1 MSQASIDA
9 LGKLIE
15 ERYKEIM
22 DHAYGKL
29 STPPPMPNQKK
40 LPPRKPLEAA
50 TFEVPVKK
58 DFLPPKKDP
67 RWTYPTIASDYTS
80 SLFLHYNCIQ

>member
-15 ERYKEIM
+15 KRYKEIM
-22 DHAYGKL
+22 DHAQGKM
-29 STPPPMPNQKK
+29 TNPPPMPNQEK
-40 LPPRKPLEAA
+40 LPPYKPHYAA

-58 DFLPPKKDP
+58 PLPPKKDS
-67 RWTYPTIASDYTS
+67 RFTYPTLD
-80 SLFLHYNCIQ
+80 